1 VHRVA
6 ARCER
11 RGIAVTAV
19 ARYLVPELTAL
30 WRRLVE
36 ADAVDQNDAAAIA
49 ACDYAVGL
57 QRTLLPALARGRL
70 VLADRYVYSHL
81 VYFGLRGVSTGRL
94 AELFRDPL
102 VPDRVLHL
110 VVRPSEAYARL
121 RATGKPDL
129 WEAALDHRLGF
140 RIGEAA
146 RYVRRGRV
154 DAAEV
159 EQSFLEYQAQAV
171 ELFHEVLPVP
181 RTVELDGRQPM
192 EGLEELA
199 WLEID
204 RVLAGRAARVT

>member
-1 VHRVA
+1 M
-6 ARCER
+6 
-11 RGIAVTAV
+11 
-19 ARYLVPELTAL
+19 L
-30 WRRLVE
+30 WRRLVD

-57 QRTLLPALARGRL
+57 ERTLRPALARGRL
-70 VLADRYVYSHL
+70 VVADRYVYSHL
-81 VYFGLRGVSTGRL
+81 VYFRLRGVSAGRL

-121 RATGKPDL
+121 RETGKPDL

-146 RYVRRGRV
+146 RRMGDGHV

-159 EQSFLEYQAQAV
+159 ERSFLEHQEQAA
-171 ELFHEVLPVP
+171 ELLREVLPTE
-181 RTVELDGRQPM
+181 RTVELDGRRPM
-192 EGLEELA
+192 EELEELA

-204 RVLAGRAARVT
+204 RVLARRPARVT